1 MNILYFLF
9 LSKFWF
15 ELAVALFFGGIIY
28 GIVFVYKHSAF
39 NNYKRFSK
47 VLGILF
53 VGLFF
58 PVMIILFTLMIR
70 LLDYLVGLVW

>member
-1 MNILYFLF
+1 MDILYLHFLF

-39 NNYKRFSK
+39 YSWFSK

-58 PVMIILFTLMIR
+58 PAMIILFTLMIR